1 MAVPV
6 NAQGPGLVKAIV
18 DQTADFLVDT
28 NGLRGSLQVQVDGTA
43 ATLVSLFIYFINL
56 FITCNASRR
65 LVPRMLKLSC
75 QSSSVSRIVAVA

>member
-28 NGLRGSLQVQVDGTA
+28 NGLRGSLQVQVDGATD
-43 ATLVSLFIYFINL
+43 TLVSLFIHL
-56 FITCNASRR
+56 FILLTY
-65 LVPRMLKLSC
+65 L
-75 QSSSVSRIVAVA
+75 